1 MVWIFNPASKS
12 SNPYYEW
19 SQTQKPEIFESIELT
34 STDLWI
40 IHIGHANPKF
50 MNPEASTSYPQ
61 RPGSPKGTP
70 SPRQRAPEKEISGA
84 SGIAS
89 TWSVGL
95 MLLVTWALPI
105 QLGLKS
111 SLESW
116 KSMDKLKNSPNHQPE
131 RAVDG
136 CISALNST
144 SQDRWFSRKRICH
157 VDAFKLLD
165 WKQHLSFALPETF
178 MKNREKKKRMLHLLD
193 EVVSW
198 VSQLG
203 VGTPSSKRIKI
214 ICFPL
219 FFRTSLRRDIG
230 YLILG
235 PEIILGGFG
244 GNPSN

>member
-178 MKNREKKKRMLHLLD
+178 MKNREKKANVAPSWWGCFLSISTGGWNTIFQEDQNHL
-193 EVVSW
+193 
-198 VSQLG
+198 
-203 VGTPSSKRIKI
+203 
-214 ICFPL
+214 FPP

-244 GNPSN
+244 VNPSN

>member
-178 MKNREKKKRMLHLLD
+178 MKNREKKSECCTFLMRLFLEYLNWGLEHHLPRGSKSS
-193 EVVSW
+193 VS
-198 VSQLG
+198 
-203 VGTPSSKRIKI
+203 P
-214 ICFPL
+214 
-219 FFRTSLRRDIG
+219 FF
-230 YLILG
+230 
-235 PEIILGGFG
+235 
-244 GNPSN
+244 

>member
-40 IHIGHANPKF
+40 VHIGHANPKF

-89 TWSVGL
+89 TWSVSL

-219 FFRTSLRRDIG
+219 FF
-230 YLILG
+230 
-235 PEIILGGFG
+235 
-244 GNPSN
+244 